1 MPQHKFS
8 DPLSST
14 QHNNASAY
22 YNFLINDHQST
33 HNQRRCIIKNLLKK
47 WKKGIYEREKAT
59 KLFLYLCNNNK
70 HRFNDVMLL
79 PNVRYQT
86 ALQLEDHFYQTIN
99 DDQMYNNDNELIDLL
114 I

>member
-1 MPQHKFS
+1 MPQHKFT
-8 DPLSST
+8 DELSST
-14 QHNNASAY
+14 QYDNACAY
-22 YNFLINDHQST
+22 YEFLINDELST
-33 HNQRRCIIKNLLKK
+33 NNQRKCIIKNLIKK
-47 WKKGIYEREKAT
+47 WKKGVYDREKAV

-79 PNVRYQT
+79 PNVRLNT
-86 ALQLEDHFYQTIN
+86 ASQLEDHFYQTIN